1 MISVFQISN
10 SLFQKSAFDIG
21 EFEILKFF
29 RGHLIKLYNQ
39 NYLIKFI
46 KYSNMKNLLFLL
58 VIMATQFF
66 NFSQLSAQNADS
78 TTVFGYVVPGPKL
91 DSNGQPKRV
100 FKPAFK
106 RIGFTT
112 GALIPLNGSEAGGT
126 SGIRLELGM
135 SNKWSILAD
144 FQGNRSRNNQDSTF
158 SGGQAG
164 LTFRTMPFASR
175 RLQPYFG
182 AGWAIGGGRSSG
194 GGKGRNFDFNNNT
207 TEGVVRNYA
216 VLQTGVNYIVWRRVI
231 ASVEGNYQVQI
242 GGTNAQKLGGASA
255 KIGLAYQFGK
265 RK

>member
-1 MISVFQISN
+1 M
-10 SLFQKSAFDIG
+10 K
-21 EFEILKFF
+21 K
-29 RGHLIKLYNQ
+29 LI
-39 NYLIKFI
+39 
-46 KYSNMKNLLFLL
+46 FLL
-58 VIMATQFF
+58 VITATQFV
-66 NFSQLSAQNADS
+66 NPRNLSAQSTDS
-78 TTVFGYVVPGPKL
+78 TTVFGYVVPKPKL
-91 DSNGQPKRV
+91 DSNGNPKRV

-106 RIGFTT
+106 RVGFIT

-126 SGIRLELGM
+126 SGIRFELGM

-164 LTFRTMPFASR
+164 LMFRTMPFAAR

-182 AGWAIGGGRSSG
+182 AGWAIGGGRSG
-194 GGKGRNFDFNNNT
+194 GNRGRGKGLNFDPFDDT

-216 VLQTGVNYIVWRRVI
+216 VVQTGVNYIVWRRVI
-231 ASVEGNYQVQI
+231 ASVEGNYQVQV

-255 KIGLAYQFGK
+255 KLGLAYQFGK

>member
-1 MISVFQISN
+1 MKQ
-10 SLFQKSAFDIG
+10 
-21 EFEILKFF
+21 
-29 RGHLIKLYNQ
+29 LI
-39 NYLIKFI
+39 
-46 KYSNMKNLLFLL
+46 FLL
-58 VIMATQFF
+58 VFTAAQFV
-66 NFSQLSAQNADS
+66 NIQSVSAQNADS
-78 TTVFGYVVPGPKL
+78 TTVFGYAVPGPKL
-91 DSNGQPKRV
+91 DSNGNPKRV

-106 RIGFTT
+106 RLGFTT
-112 GALIPLNGSEAGGT
+112 GALFPLNGSQTGGT
-126 SGIRLELGM
+126 SGIRFELGM

-144 FQGNRSRNNQDSTF
+144 FQGNRSRNGQDSTF

-164 LTFRTMPFASR
+164 LLFRTMPFASR

-182 AGWAIGGGRSSG
+182 AGWAIGGGRSHG
-194 GGKGRNFDFNNNT
+194 GGRGRGRNFDLVDNA

-231 ASVEGNYQVQI
+231 ASVEGNYQVQV